1 MSQEIR
7 TPSRLEYGLWA
18 SDAVPGWHLDAEP
31 DVRAAYEQVEA
42 VKKQAGL
49 DYLIDGLKIATPST
63 YIHVSRLGRAAAQ
76 WSVKNDLSLEQM
88 LEVVTSVEA
97 HDVGKVVMPQL
108 IEYEGIFNDQQR
120 QQVSGHPV
128 IGAALFSSYSR
139 EMPEQAL
146 RRQVTTQILC
156 HHRHHEDPL
165 VRGLTSQLE
174 NETAVDA
181 SELHTFVRAADVI
194 DATANLAAR
203 PYIQERFVTERAK
216 RMTPDDEGRFV
227 FSLGHLVDE
236 VSNMIDMDPRREVFG
251 RTFGQLIE
259 ELAVVLP
266 PTMPRNTKFDA
277 KRGSFVTA

>member
-7 TPSRLEYGLWA
+7 TPSRLEYGLWV
-18 SDAVPGWHLDAEP
+18 SDVAPGWHLDAEP
-31 DVRAAYEQVEA
+31 DVMAAYEQVEA

-63 YIHVSRLGRAAAQ
+63 YIHVSRLGRAATQ
-76 WSVKNDLSLEQM
+76 WSVENDLSPEQI
-88 LEVVTSVEA
+88 LEVVLSVEA
-97 HDVGKVVMPQL
+97 HDIGKVVMPQL

-146 RRQVTTQILC
+146 RRQVIAQILC
-156 HHRHHEDPL
+156 HHMHHGDPL
-165 VRGLTSQLE
+165 IQGLASQFE
-174 NETAVDA
+174 DKTAVNVG
-181 SELHTFVRAADVI
+181 ELHTFVRTADVI

-203 PYIQERFVTERAK
+203 PYVQERFVLERAK
-216 RMTPDDEGRFV
+216 RMMPDDEGRFV

-236 VSNMIDMDPRREVFG
+236 VSDMIDMDPRREVFG
-251 RTFGQLIE
+251 RTLGQLIE
-259 ELAVVLP
+259 ELAIVLP
-266 PTMPRNTKFDA
+266 PTMPRNTKFDV
-277 KRGSFVTA
+277 KQGGFVTV